1 MLKVGNMGYPR
12 FGTTLELLPDESH
25 DNPMLTTTIEKF
37 PPNESL
43 GCPYSAAILKL
54 SPIEELGSPGL
65 TTEYYGICGAGESV
79 GDSERVVTTPMAW
92 NNWFHNIMNPNE
104 FKGGDSST
112 NVGSYM
118 DLTHYNPYVE
128 PGSSSV
134 AHCTVLEGS
143 SIGGSSSVV
152 A

>member
-1 MLKVGNMGYPR
+1 MTMEKYMKKNISYIHDDIMKLDIKNKEA
-12 FGTTLELLPDESH
+12 LENLPLLPL
-25 DNPMLTTTIEKF
+25 PQGFTT
-37 PPNESL
+37 
-43 GCPYSAAILKL
+43 A
-54 SPIEELGSPGL
+54 
-65 TTEYYGICGAGESV
+65 YYGICGAGESV
-79 GDSERVVTTPMAW
+79 GDSERIVTTSMAW

-112 NVGSYM
+112 NVGSYI

-143 SIGGSSSVV
+143 SIGDSSSVV